1 MAVLYIKDADGNKI
15 PIPSIKG
22 EQGNDGTSITISS
35 TSESAEDGGN
45 NTVTFSD
52 GTTLSVKN
60 GSKGSTGDSGN
71 DGYTPVK
78 GTDYWTEDDL
88 TSMQND
94 NYAYITAELAKRGQ
108 LKPEFANSI
117 EECIDTTK
125 LYVLPDGY
133 IYAYIKTKIW
143 QEGSTNLIPTST
155 VSGGGS
161 IYDGDGY
168 KLGVRL
174 NSSATEKEQPW
185 CITTGFIPITKND
198 VLRIKYWAN
207 GKSDY
212 FTQTGNSICLYNSS
226 YTHLTTNQEGTGLVL
241 NQNGIGAFDSS
252 TEIYTVKISDILDN
266 DDIAFVRIST
276 LVTIVGQTATDADA
290 TKVIVTVNEE
300 IADGYYVE
308 SYGWASTGH
317 AFVPADYE
325 DKIIELEEE
334 LEVQGT
340 RLTSLELN
348 GGNHVPAYWL
358 SELETKADA
367 IQTAMEKAGRN
378 KSAFLWYT
386 DAHWVNGNSKVS
398 PKLLNYLYMNT
409 SMNKV
414 NFGGDIIGDSLLAT
428 RDEMKYLYEW
438 RKAIKDL
445 PNHHSVLGNHD
456 IFASEDVDY
465 EGDNFTYSWLIAPE
479 ESADMT
485 MGGDFYYYIDNSCEK
500 TRYLY
505 LDSGRRSLSDDET
518 AFVIDALT
526 TTPNGWHVVAISHIW
541 WQYASASTPTTGVI
555 NAYCKK
561 MLDLFD
567 AYNARKSGSIT
578 MVSATNSYNF
588 TSCGGKF
595 EFCIGGHIHVDYD
608 ISSTGGIPVII
619 TTADANQNRV
629 PERTL
634 FWFYLSIYSLMA
646 SVTPYSLLLF
656 IIFVAKNILFVHF

>member
-1 MAVLYIKDADGNKI
+1 MAVLKIKDNNGNI
-15 PIPSIKG
+15 YEVPALKG
-22 EQGNDGTSITISS
+22 NP
-35 TSESAEDGGN
+35 
-45 NTVTFSD
+45 
-52 GTTLSVKN
+52 
-60 GSKGSTGDSGN
+60 
-71 DGYTPVK
+71 GYTPVK
-78 GTDYWTEDDL
+78 GVDYWTEADKAEIVETVKAEVPLVKVAEQPTFVNSVDEMTD
-88 TSMQND
+88 TS
-94 NYAYITAELAKRGQ
+94 KV
-108 LKPEFANSI
+108 
-117 EECIDTTK
+117 
-125 LYVLPDGY
+125 YVLPDGF

-161 IYDGDGY
+161 IYNTKGY

-174 NSSATEKEQPW
+174 NSSATEKEQLW
-185 CITTGFIPITKND
+185 CITTGFIPIAKND

-226 YTHLTTNQEGTGLVL
+226 YTHLTVNQEGTGTVL
-241 NQNGIGAFDSS
+241 NTNGIGTFDDSID
-252 TEIYTVKISDILDN
+252 TYTVKISDILNN
-266 DDIAFVRIST
+266 DTIAFVRVS
-276 LVTIVGQTATDADA
+276 TIVTAIGATATDDDA
-290 TKVIVTVNEE
+290 SKVIITINEE
-300 IADGYYVE
+300 ITDGRYVE

-325 DKIIELEEE
+325 NRIIELEENTTNHEMRLSQLEAYDDSCVPDYWIEE
-334 LEVQGT
+334 L
-340 RLTSLELN
+340 
-348 GGNHVPAYWL
+348 A
-358 SELETKADA
+358 TKADA
-367 IQTAMEKAGRN
+367 IQVAMEKAGRN

-386 DAHWVNGNSKVS
+386 DSHWANGNSKIS
-398 PKLLNYLYMNT
+398 PSLLNYLYMNT
-409 SMNKV
+409 PMNKV

-578 MVSATNSYNF
+578 MVSAANSYNF
-588 TSCGGKF
+588 TSCGGKV

-629 PERTL
+629 PDSTVDSGTL
-634 FWFYLSIYSLMA
+634 GTITEAAVYGIVADYDNNKIN
-646 SVTPYSLLLF
+646 
-656 IIFVAKNILFVHF
+656 IIGIGRGGSRVVAID